1 MPKDGI
7 LKGKDEFIFIFFIKA
22 DPKGFSLL
30 KRWASFFLSIGATS
44 VNKLQRGAWQAMG
57 VCGMSTLLNFF
68 FKVFYYN
75 AWEVTQEKHDQI
87 FKHLRK
93 HYY

>member
-1 MPKDGI
+1 MESHGGMRDVH
-7 LKGKDEFIFIFFIKA
+7 LAQIFF
-22 DPKGFSLL
+22 L
-30 KRWASFFLSIGATS
+30 
-44 VNKLQRGAWQAMG
+44 
-57 VCGMSTLLNFF
+57 
-68 FKVFYYN
+68 KVFYYN

>member
-30 KRWASFFLSIGATS
+30 KDGPHFSCQLVQQVST
-44 VNKLQRGAWQAMG
+44 NCRGVHGKPWGYAG
-57 VCGMSTLLNFF
+57 CPPCSNFF
-68 FKVFYYN
+68 FKSSIIMPG
-75 AWEVTQEKHDQI
+75 K
-87 FKHLRK
+87 
-93 HYY
+93 